1 MKKLAVYTLLLFVSA
16 LAFSSCKAGQSPEYT
31 SELERLDEVLEQA
44 DEYVRIK
51 EQKIATIGNMLNS
64 RGVSPLQQYQIYGQL
79 YEEYKAYQF
88 DKAKEMLASGYLQIK
103 EISNMLGF
111 ASPQYF
117 SSAFKSYYGKTP
129 LDYRAEV
136 HIQNKEGFLV

>member
-1 MKKLAVYTLLLFVSA
+1 MKKLAVYTFLLFVSVWA
-16 LAFSSCKAGQSPEYT
+16 LSSCSAGQVPEYT
-31 SELERLDEVLEQA
+31 SELERLDEALEQA

-88 DKAKEMLASGYLQIK
+88 DKAKEMLEQ
-103 EISNMLGF
+103 
-111 ASPQYF
+111 Q
-117 SSAFKSYYGKTP
+117 
-129 LDYRAEV
+129 EV
-136 HIQNKEGFLV
+136 LADGVGSVPRKNDALLNKA